1 MYRNTGKQIEIWASH
16 EDNGGYKGII
26 EGNKDKKEPGIY
38 TRLPVICKQRDL
50 SMVNAN
56 VNSWRNNCKMDL
68 KHIKETVEDAKRKI
82 IDVMPENLPKRK
94 RMLAPFLN
102 LNPKKISLHAKHNT
116 DDQQDFVI
124 ESNMEKK
131 TTQNRRR
138 GRKL

>member
-1 MYRNTGKQIEIWASH
+1 
-16 EDNGGYKGII
+16 
-26 EGNKDKKEPGIY
+26 
-38 TRLPVICKQRDL
+38 
-50 SMVNAN
+50 MVNAN

-116 DDQQDFVI
+116 DDQQDFII

-131 TTQNRRR
+131 TTLIAMITVYKLH
-138 GRKL
+138 GTILLKMIRKTLELSARNWKDCER